1 MKTLGSIIL
10 VLILLAMMGGWYAYD
25 TLYTP
30 IIHSSDDTA
39 FHVPSQSSMSQLKS
53 QLATKLEV
61 DTSKFSLV
69 AKAMKFNKPK
79 AGRYQISEGMSAYD
93 LVSILRSGRQSPIKL
108 TVNNVRTIQELAG
121 LLSRKLES
129 DSLSF
134 IQHFISDGTFDKYK
148 VQEETVLTLFVP
160 DTYEM
165 YWNTS
170 PAKVLQRFATERNKY
185 FDSQRKKKMQQLDMT
200 MEEVYTLASIVQ
212 KETLVND
219 EKPKVAGVYINR
231 LRRDQLLQADP
242 TVVFA
247 NGDFGIKRVLNK
259 HLLKDSPYNTYMH
272 KGLPPGPIYM
282 PDKSS
287 LEAVLNYEKHKYLYF
302 CASPDNSGRHLFAKT
317 LIEHNTN
324 ANRYRAYL
332 NKNRI
337 YK

>member
-1 MKTLGSIIL
+1 MKTLGSIFL
-10 VLILLAMMGGWYAYD
+10 ALILLALIGGWYAYD
-25 TLYTP
+25 TLYSP
-30 IIHSSDDTA
+30 IIHTSDNKV
-39 FHVPSQSSMSQLKS
+39 FHVPSQSTMSQLKS
-53 QLATKLEV
+53 QLATQLEV

-69 AKAMKFNKPK
+69 AKAMKFSTPK
-79 AGRYQISEGMSAYD
+79 AGRYQISEGMSTYD

-129 DSLSF
+129 DSLSL
-134 IQHFISDGTFDKYK
+134 IQHFISDGTFEKYK

-170 PAKVLQRFATERNKY
+170 PAKVLQRFASERNKY
-185 FDSQRKKKMQQLDMT
+185 FDSKSKRKMEQLDMT

-287 LEAVLNYEKHKYLYF
+287 LEAVLNYERHKYLYF

-317 LIEHNTN
+317 LIEHNNN